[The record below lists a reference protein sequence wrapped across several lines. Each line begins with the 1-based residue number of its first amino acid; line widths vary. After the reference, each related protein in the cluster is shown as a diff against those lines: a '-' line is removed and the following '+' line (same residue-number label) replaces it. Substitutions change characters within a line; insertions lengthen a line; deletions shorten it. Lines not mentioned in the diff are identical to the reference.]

1 MAIPRLASYPLP
13 QPDGFPANKV
23 DWTPA
28 ADRAVLLIHDMQ
40 RYFVEFYG
48 DSSPLIDQV
57 VANIAALRAWADA
70 QGVPVV
76 YTAQP
81 TDQPPADRALLNDMW
96 GPGLTQADPALQQV
110 VDELAPKDGD
120 VVLTKWRYSAFH
132 RSNLQDLMT
141 EWRRDQ
147 LIVCGVYAHIGC
159 LTTCTDAFM
168 RDIQAFLIGDAVAD
182 FSEEEHRM
190 ALRYVATRCGSTLS
204 TAQVT
209 GAGAVVLDEA
219 WLRAQVQP
227 LLDADDEEPALD
239 DNLTDFGLDSV
250 QVMTL
255 VGEWQKRG
263 LPVTFADLAAQPT
276 LQGWLDLLRARL
288 GSL

>member
-23 DWTPA
+23 AWTPA

-48 DSSPLIDQV
+48 EASPLIAQV
-57 VANIAALRAWADA
+57 VANIAALRAWAEA

-132 RSNLQDLMT
+132 RSNLQDLMS

-168 RDIQAFLIGDAVAD
+168 RDIQAFLVGDAVAD

-209 GAGAVVLDEA
+209 GGAVTLDEA

-276 LQGWLDLLRARL
+276 LQGWLDLLRARA
-288 GSL
+288 

>member
-57 VANIAALRAWADA
+57 VANIVALRAWADA

-209 GAGAVVLDEA
+209 GGAVTLDEA

-276 LQGWLDLLRARL
+276 LQGWLDLLRARA
-288 GSL
+288 

>member
-1 MAIPRLASYPLP
+1 
-13 QPDGFPANKV
+13 
-23 DWTPA
+23 
-28 ADRAVLLIHDMQ
+28 MQ

-209 GAGAVVLDEA
+209 GGAVTLDEA

-276 LQGWLDLLRARL
+276 LQGWLDLLRARA
-288 GSL
+288 

>member
-23 DWTPA
+23 AWTPA

-276 LQGWLDLLRARL
+276 LQGWLDLLRARA
-288 GSL
+288 

>member
-23 DWTPA
+23 DWAPVA
-28 ADRAVLLIHDMQ
+28 NRAVLLIHDMQ

-48 DSSPLIDQV
+48 DDSPLIDQV

-110 VDELAPKDGD
+110 VDALAPKDGD

-209 GAGAVVLDEA
+209 GAGAAVLDEA

-276 LQGWLDLLRARL
+276 LQGWLALLRARA
-288 GSL
+288 

>member
-13 QPDGFPANKV
+13 QPEGFPANKV
-23 DWTPA
+23 SWKPV

-48 DSSPLIDQV
+48 DSSPLIAQV

-209 GAGAVVLDEA
+209 GGAVALDEA

-276 LQGWLDLLRARL
+276 LQGWLALLRARA
-288 GSL
+288 

>member
-1 MAIPRLASYPLP
+1 MAIPRLAFYPLP

-23 DWTPA
+23 AWTPA

-276 LQGWLDLLRARL
+276 LQGWLDLLHARA
-288 GSL
+288 

>member
-96 GPGLTQADPALQQV
+96 GPGLTQVDPALQQV

-209 GAGAVVLDEA
+209 GGAVTLDEA

-276 LQGWLDLLRARL
+276 LQGWLDLLRARA
-288 GSL
+288 

>member
-13 QPDGFPANKV
+13 QPDGFPAIKV

-276 LQGWLDLLRARL
+276 LQGWLDLLRARA
-288 GSL
+288 

>member
-13 QPDGFPANKV
+13 QPEGLPANKV
-23 DWTPA
+23 AWTPA

-48 DSSPLIDQV
+48 EASPLIAQV
-57 VANIAALRAWADA
+57 VSNIAALRAWADA

-132 RSNLQDLMT
+132 RSNLQDLMS

-168 RDIQAFLIGDAVAD
+168 RDIQAFLVGDAVAD

-209 GAGAVVLDEA
+209 GGALTLNEA

-276 LQGWLDLLRARL
+276 LQGWLDLLRARA
-288 GSL
+288 

>member
-13 QPDGFPANKV
+13 QPEGFPANKV
-23 DWTPA
+23 AWKPV

-48 DSSPLIDQV
+48 DSSPLIAQV

-81 TDQPPADRALLNDMW
+81 TAQPPADRALLNDMW

-182 FSEEEHRM
+182 FSEDEHRM

-209 GAGAVVLDEA
+209 GGAVALDEA

-276 LQGWLDLLRARL
+276 LQGWLDLLRARA
-288 GSL
+288 

>member
-141 EWRRDQ
+141 ERRRDQ

-209 GAGAVVLDEA
+209 GGAVTLDEA

-276 LQGWLDLLRARL
+276 LQGWLDLLRARA
-288 GSL
+288 

>member
-96 GPGLTQADPALQQV
+96 GPGLTQVDPALQQV

-168 RDIQAFLIGDAVAD
+168 KDIQAFLIGDAVAD

-209 GAGAVVLDEA
+209 GGAVTLDEA

-276 LQGWLDLLRARL
+276 LQGWLDLLRARA
-288 GSL
+288 

>member
-23 DWTPA
+23 AWTPA

-132 RSNLQDLMT
+132 RSSLQDLMT

-209 GAGAVVLDEA
+209 GSAVTLNEA

-255 VGEWQKRG
+255 VGDWQKRG

-276 LQGWLDLLRARL
+276 LQGWLDLLRARV
-288 GSL
+288 

>member
-23 DWTPA
+23 AWIPA

-209 GAGAVVLDEA
+209 GAGAAVFDEA

-227 LLDADDEEPALD
+227 LLDADDEAPALD

-250 QVMTL
+250 QVMTM

-276 LQGWLDLLRARL
+276 LQGWLALLRARA
-288 GSL
+288 

>member
-204 TAQVT
+204 TTQVT

-276 LQGWLDLLRARL
+276 LQGWLDLLRARA
-288 GSL
+288 

>member
-209 GAGAVVLDEA
+209 GGAVTLDEA

-227 LLDADDEEPALD
+227 LLDAADEEPALD

-276 LQGWLDLLRARL
+276 LQGWLDLLRARA
-288 GSL
+288 

>member
-13 QPDGFPANKV
+13 QPEGFPANKV
-23 DWTPA
+23 DWKPA

-48 DSSPLIDQV
+48 DDSPLIAQV

-209 GAGAVVLDEA
+209 GGAVTLDEA

-255 VGEWQKRG
+255 VGDWQKRG

-276 LQGWLDLLRARL
+276 LQGWLDLLRARA
-288 GSL
+288 

>member
-23 DWTPA
+23 AWTPV

-57 VANIAALRAWADA
+57 VANIAALRAWAAA

-209 GAGAVVLDEA
+209 GGAVTLDEA

-227 LLDADDEEPALD
+227 LLDADDEAPALD

-276 LQGWLDLLRARL
+276 LQGWLDLLRARA
-288 GSL
+288 

>member
-48 DSSPLIDQV
+48 DNSPLIAQV

-110 VDELAPKDGD
+110 VEELAPKGDD

-209 GAGAVVLDEA
+209 GAGAAVLDED

-276 LQGWLDLLRARL
+276 LQGWLDLLRARA
-288 GSL
+288 

>member
-13 QPDGFPANKV
+13 QPEGFPANKV
-23 DWTPA
+23 AWKPV

-48 DSSPLIDQV
+48 DSSPLIAQV

-209 GAGAVVLDEA
+209 GGAVALDEA

-276 LQGWLDLLRARL
+276 LQGWLDLLRARA
-288 GSL
+288 

>member
-276 LQGWLDLLRARL
+276 LQGWLDLLRARA
-288 GSL
+288 

>member
-13 QPDGFPANKV
+13 QPDGFPVNKV

-209 GAGAVVLDEA
+209 GGAVTLDEA

-276 LQGWLDLLRARL
+276 LQGWLDLLRARA
-288 GSL
+288 

>member
-209 GAGAVVLDEA
+209 GGAVTLDEA

-227 LLDADDEEPALD
+227 LLDADDEAPALD

-276 LQGWLDLLRARL
+276 LQGWLYLLRARA
-288 GSL
+288 

>member
-23 DWTPA
+23 DWTPV

-48 DSSPLIDQV
+48 DDSPLIDQV

-110 VDELAPKDGD
+110 VDALAPKDGD

-204 TAQVT
+204 TAQVA
-209 GAGAVVLDEA
+209 GAGAAVLDEA

-227 LLDADDEEPALD
+227 LLDADDEAPALD

-276 LQGWLDLLRARL
+276 LQGWLALLRARA
-288 GSL
+288 

>member
-70 QGVPVV
+70 RGVPVV

-110 VDELAPKDGD
+110 VDALAPKDGD

-209 GAGAVVLDEA
+209 GGAVTLDEA

-227 LLDADDEEPALD
+227 LLDADDEAPALD

-276 LQGWLDLLRARL
+276 LQGWLDLLRARA
-288 GSL
+288 

>member
-23 DWTPA
+23 AWTPV

-276 LQGWLDLLRARL
+276 LQGWLDLLRARA
-288 GSL
+288 